1 MIVKQFHNAKEYLG
15 RVEDF
20 LMKDEA
26 LNILPLGIIYSLAES
41 EENTDSLLVL
51 IEDENRIQLVMIRT
65 TMNLVV
71 YGEGTKLDKAIN
83 KAVAYLIENK
93 IEIPGVIGPI
103 KIATRFAE
111 QWEKV
116 SKSNIKVS
124 MNQRL
129 YRLDKVNEVNMCAGM
144 CRVATSGDLD
154 TAAEWTYDFT
164 AEALDGVSMEAATAH
179 AESSIRDSILY
190 LWEDGVP
197 VSTARKAK
205 STKNGVV
212 VNLVYTPPELR
223 GKGYATSC
231 VAALSQKLLDDGYKF
246 CSLFTDLSN
255 PTSNDIYSKIGY
267 KPVADFIVYDFCD

>member
-1 MIVKQFHNAKEYLG
+1 VILKQFHNAKEYLN

-51 IEDENRIQLVMIRT
+51 IEDENGSQLVMIRT
-65 TMNLVV
+65 TKKLVV
-71 YGEGTKLDKAIN
+71 YGEGAKLDKAIN
-83 KAVAYLIENK
+83 KAVDYLIDNK

-111 QWEKV
+111 QWEKMN
-116 SKSNIKVS
+116 KSSIKVS

-129 YRLDKVNEVNMCAGM
+129 YRLDKVNEVEVCEGRF
-144 CRVATSGDLD
+144 RVAVSGDLD

-164 AEALDGVSMEAATAH
+164 AEALEGISMEAATAH
-179 AESSIRDSILY
+179 AEYSIRESILY

-197 VSTARKAK
+197 VSIASKAK

-212 VNLVYTPPELR
+212 LNLVYTPLELR
-223 GKGYATSC
+223 GKGYATNC
-231 VAALSQKLLDDGYKF
+231 VAALSQKLLNDGYKF

-267 KPVADFIVYDFCD
+267 NPIADFIVYDFCE